1 MIGDAAAQELYYMGT
16 TETSTGSDE
25 IINNTQ
31 SSMADLQ
38 ILHKRELSLIKLL
51 KDDTDI
57 NHLSVINEEFDADG
71 YQLDDVEE
79 SDVFNPIDSY
89 NLIKRTSRTWKRII
103 EKIKF
108 ADTSVEKEAKFLLQH
123 FPNWETSRMGVA
135 LGILNIHKYYDLDTA
150 ELIQVR
156 VLDAGLITGLSL
168 YK

>member
-51 KDDTDI
+51 KDDTDMD
-57 NHLSVINEEFDADG
+57 NLDHMSVINEEFDADG

-103 EKIKF
+103 EKTIC
-108 ADTSVEKEAKFLLQH
+108 
-123 FPNWETSRMGVA
+123 
-135 LGILNIHKYYDLDTA
+135 
-150 ELIQVR
+150 ELR
-156 VLDAGLITGLSL
+156 RTGS
-168 YK
+168 